1 MEETKVLVV
10 FTGGTIGSVPEEG
23 FLTPG
28 GEAPRRLLLERFIKE
43 KRAFYEERFQT
54 KILFETACPYEI
66 LSENLNGRYLDALW
80 NTVKDAG
87 GFDGI
92 IITTGTDTLAYSSAA
107 MGYLFA
113 DAQIPI
119 ITVSA
124 NYPLTHAKSNGFDN
138 FEGAMLLILEGKH
151 KGVFCSY
158 KNEKEH
164 FIHYAT
170 RLLVQNNYS
179 DQVFSVKD
187 RVYAKIE
194 NGKQGLECI
203 TEAGERSSDAVP
215 KALLKLKCTNL
226 PNIHI
231 YFQRSYPGM
240 EFWIPDD
247 CDAILLDTYHS
258 GTLPVEFGGFKEFV
272 AEAAKKQVPVFI
284 AGVPKGL
291 TYETVR
297 SYEREGIF
305 VLPQAS
311 PAAMY
316 IKLWLLA
323 ANGLELKEYAGS
335 ALGHDIVIS

>member
-1 MEETKVLVV
+1 MEETKVLIV

-66 LSENLNGRYLDALW
+66 LSDNLNGRYLDSLW

-87 GFDGI
+87 GYDGI

-113 DAQIPI
+113 DAQVPI

-124 NYPLTHAKSNGFDN
+124 NYPLTHKKSNGFDN

-170 RLLVQNNYS
+170 RLLMQNNYS

-194 NGKQGLECI
+194 NGKQGLECV
-203 TEAGERSSDAVP
+203 TEAKERSSDAVP
-215 KALLKLKCTNL
+215 KALLKLKCANL

-231 YFQRSYPGM
+231 YFQRPYPGM

-247 CDAILLDTYHS
+247 CDAILMDTYHS
-258 GTLPVEFGGFKEFV
+258 GTLPVAFGGFEHFLS
-272 AEAAKKQVPVFI
+272 EAQKRKIPVFI
-284 AGVPKGL
+284 AGVSRGL
-291 TYETVR
+291 NYETVR
-297 SYEREGIF
+297 SYEKEGVS
-305 VLPQAS
+305 VLLQAS

-316 IKLWLLA
+316 IKLWLLL
-323 ANGLELKEYAGS
+323 ANGLDAMKYLNIS
-335 ALGHDIVIS
+335 LGNDIVVS